1 MATRKPKCPICKKDV
16 DKNGEHS
23 DSFVFYK
30 NRYYHG
36 ECYETIKENV
46 SDKKQEEMDR
56 QELNLYIAKLY
67 NVKYPSP
74 FLLKQVKD
82 FREDGY
88 TYKGMY
94 LTLKYFYE
102 TLGNK
107 VKEDT
112 GIGIIPYMYE
122 KTTKFYIQCRNVE
135 DNLEEIND
143 KINEYYKTKV
153 IKVKNDIRSTKGREN
168 ILIDISKI
176 GL

>member
-1 MATRKPKCPICKKDV
+1 MASRKPKCPTCKKDV
-16 DKNGEHS
+16 DKSLGE
-23 DSFVFYK
+23 DSFVCYK
-30 NRYYHG
+30 SRYYHK
-36 ECYETIKENV
+36 ECFETIKEDI
-46 SDKKQEEMDR
+46 SDKQQEEMDR
-56 QELNLYIAKLY
+56 QELNLYIAQLY

-74 FLLKQVKD
+74 FLLKQVKN
-82 FREDGY
+82 FREEGY

-94 LTLKYFYE
+94 LTLKYFFD

-135 DNLEEIND
+135 DNLDKIDD
-143 KINEYYKTKV
+143 KINDYYKTKI
-153 IKVKNDIRSTKGREN
+153 IKVKEDIKLTSGREN